1 MCNLQ
6 KKFFSEHKFLEISCK
21 AFEKKICGLTCQNK
35 HNKKRGILYTN
46 RTVIQT
52 LVFS

>member
-1 MCNLQ
+1 MWNVE
-6 KKFFSEHKFLEISCK
+6 KEVFSELKLLEISCK
-21 AFEKKICGLTCQNK
+21 AFEKKYFGLTCQNK